1 MVLTRSMVTN
11 NHQGDDPQT
20 TALERQVQTLA
31 VAVERLTKRSHD
43 LEEQL
48 RQRDVG
54 PNNHGKEQEGTSV
67 ERRDREEPEGSNAP
81 SRQEWQDTSRPSITD
96 TTPPHMVAEMRMM
109 KEMMDFMTNAL
120 RGQVSN
126 DLDEL
131 VH

>member
-54 PNNHGKEQEGTSV
+54 PNNHGEEQEGTSV

-81 SRQEWQDTSRPSITD
+81 SRQE
-96 TTPPHMVAEMRMM
+96 
-109 KEMMDFMTNAL
+109 
-120 RGQVSN
+120 
-126 DLDEL
+126 
-131 VH
+131 